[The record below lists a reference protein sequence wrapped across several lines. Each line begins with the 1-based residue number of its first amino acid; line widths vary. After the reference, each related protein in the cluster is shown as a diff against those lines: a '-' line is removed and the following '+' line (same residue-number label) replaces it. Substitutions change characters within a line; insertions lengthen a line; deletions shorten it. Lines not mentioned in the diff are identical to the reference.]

1 MEDPCFKAGVFHLL
15 IFNYLT
21 IKYLSECLCQT
32 HPLKEEGG
40 DAEGDEG
47 GYPGDK
53 DGIDSCHYGPF
64 PSAAFVLYGDEGR
77 YAREVEEDEDHIC
90 QGGGRGH

>member
-1 MEDPCFKAGVFHLL
+1 ML

-21 IKYLSECLCQT
+21 IKHLSERLCPT
-32 HPLKEEGG
+32 HLLKEEGG

-47 GYPGDK
+47 GYPGEK
-53 DGIDSCHYGPF
+53 DGIDCRDDGPF
-64 PSAAFVLYGDEGR
+64 PTSALVLYGNEGR
-77 YAREVEEDEDHIC
+77 YAREVEEDEDHIG